1 MRFFGVDVESNDFAE
16 EKATRGVQSPVVQNI
31 SRRTDAFLEEYED
44 RACIFVV
51 CAEKSVEVAVCQQ
64 DEALDVKDLVEKFL
78 ARLEISYTELSIKE
92 ISLDNFVN
100 VLKTSDRNR
109 LVSDDVIYFERLG
122 MDGIVFGR
130 NSFYSDRVVDEQKS
144 EADLKSEV
152 GKYHL
157 GDAFKVEMDRVLAG
171 KNRSVFLGNP
181 ANYFII
187 SKDDM
192 VRRMATRN
200 LISALFSKGR
210 LRSKRYTIIN
220 LRDRDCTVEILEDFY
235 KINEGA
241 TVVLK
246 LGAHNFEDGDQ
257 ARGCLNIR
265 TVCDVVRKR
274 GTKTLTLF
282 SMDKPSDKYRAR
294 VENCMMGIP
303 MVVFTDNLY
312 KKEAAGDELLRMA
325 KAEEFTLSQEVFEKV
340 KNSDRSYTYGELVCL
355 YNEWRAEYM
364 GTDVFPEYKEF
375 VTHVEE
381 EEKQKGRQSEA
392 YMKLQ
397 EMIGLTQA
405 KKVLDGAI
413 NYFKLQKEY
422 RNRGI
427 EFNRPAMHMCFTGSP
442 GTAKT
447 SVARLVAEILRDN
460 GILSEGKLVEVGRSQ
475 LVGQYVGHTAPQVR
489 EMFDKAK
496 GSVLFIDEA
505 YSLVEDRKGSY
516 GSEAIN
522 TIVQEME
529 NRREDTIVILAG
541 YPDEMSQLL
550 EWNPGMKSRIA
561 FHVSFDDYTEG
572 ELLDITKLLAKDRGM
587 LLDESAEE
595 KLLSIYADARQ
606 DKAFG
611 NGRFARNLLETAKF
625 NQANRLMREDLQYV
639 SDDAIR
645 TLTAEDFDY
654 AIRKKES
661 RLHFGFGA

>member
-1 MRFFGVDVESNDFAE
+1 
-16 EKATRGVQSPVVQNI
+16 
-31 SRRTDAFLEEYED
+31 
-44 RACIFVV
+44 
-51 CAEKSVEVAVCQQ
+51 
-64 DEALDVKDLVEKFL
+64 
-78 ARLEISYTELSIKE
+78 
-92 ISLDNFVN
+92 
-100 VLKTSDRNR
+100 
-109 LVSDDVIYFERLG
+109 
-122 MDGIVFGR
+122 
-130 NSFYSDRVVDEQKS
+130 
-144 EADLKSEV
+144 
-152 GKYHL
+152 
-157 GDAFKVEMDRVLAG
+157 
-171 KNRSVFLGNP
+171 
-181 ANYFII
+181 
-187 SKDDM
+187 
-192 VRRMATRN
+192 
-200 LISALFSKGR
+200 
-210 LRSKRYTIIN
+210 
-220 LRDRDCTVEILEDFY
+220 
-235 KINEGA
+235 
-241 TVVLK
+241 
-246 LGAHNFEDGDQ
+246 
-257 ARGCLNIR
+257 
-265 TVCDVVRKR
+265 
-274 GTKTLTLF
+274 
-282 SMDKPSDKYRAR
+282 
-294 VENCMMGIP
+294 
-303 MVVFTDNLY
+303 
-312 KKEAAGDELLRMA
+312 
-325 KAEEFTLSQEVFEKV
+325 
-340 KNSDRSYTYGELVCL
+340 
-355 YNEWRAEYM
+355 
-364 GTDVFPEYKEF
+364 
-375 VTHVEE
+375 
-381 EEKQKGRQSEA
+381 
-392 YMKLQ
+392 MKLQ

-475 LVGQYVGHTAPQVR
+475 LVGQFVGHTAPQVR

-611 NGRFARNLLETAKF
+611 NGRFARNLLESAKF
-625 NQANRLMREDLQYV
+625 NQANRLMREDLQYI